1 MKDIDKNRRMAKLA
15 ELFHKYIMLVIVI
28 VAVISGSIATVYIM
42 KHNDDP
48 AKNENKQDSSLVQ
61 ADKIYLAMYEPSS
74 FNPLASD
81 DEDVVYLNS
90 VVYASMFRLD
100 ENLNVIPDIV
110 SSYSTNKEDGTVQIT
125 IKDDAAFS
133 DGSDLNAY
141 DIEDTID
148 NIISIGTKSP
158 YYIYASKIDS
168 VYFTDRKNVTISFK
182 SPDDAAL
189 DNLIF
194 PIVSA
199 SEYST
204 SDNGFSLSSGKYMFS
219 DYKTGQGIN
228 LIPSPNYKGNGKPLP
243 VEITFVNDKS
253 KIPGLMTMDAVV
265 GYLNKSSDLSASD
278 KDIKQTPLVSNDLEF
293 IGFNYRNANLAQA
306 EFRGAAARA
315 IDREK
320 IVEEDYG
327 TKAVISDSL
336 YYPGFLGSSKED
348 TLKFE
353 PKEAAKL
360 LSSLGYKDTDGDGIL
375 EYGEAH
381 TPVVLRLLVAS
392 GTGSREEA
400 AMSIAEA
407 LSSIGIDVKVDKQP
421 ADVFMQKIKSGD
433 FDIFFSGMKIDK
445 QFNLRELFGSS
456 IYIGLNDQDLASK
469 VASLEKALTPEEQK
483 SVFSEVKSLL
493 DAQMPYFPICY
504 RSYSFLSVETL
515 EYSISPQFFS
525 PYEGLDT
532 WSWKKRTG
540 KNE

>member
-1 MKDIDKNRRMAKLA
+1 MKDIDKKRRTAKFA

-48 AKNENKQDSSLVQ
+48 AQNENNQDASLVQ
-61 ADKIYLAMYEPSS
+61 ADKIYLAMYEPTS
-74 FNPLASD
+74 FNALASD

-90 VVYASMFRLD
+90 IVYSSMFRLD
-100 ENLNVIPDIV
+100 ENLNVVPDIV
-110 SSYSTNKEDGTVQIT
+110 SSYTTNKEEGTVQIT
-125 IKDDAAFS
+125 IKENAVFS

-141 DIEDTID
+141 DVISTVD
-148 NIISIGTKSP
+148 NIMSIGKKSP
-158 YYIYASKIDS
+158 YYAYASKIDS
-168 VYFTDRKNVTISFK
+168 VYPADSKNITIHFK

-189 DNLIF
+189 DNLVF
-194 PIVSA
+194 PIIAAYSYSA
-199 SEYST
+199 E
-204 SDNGFSLSSGKYMFS
+204 DNGFSLSSGNYMFS
-219 DYKTGQGIN
+219 DYKTGQGVN
-228 LIPSPNYKGNGKPLP
+228 LIPSPNYKGKGKPLQ

-253 KIPGLMTMDAVV
+253 RIPGLMTMDAVV

-278 KDIKQTPLVSNDLEF
+278 KDIKQTPVISNDLEF
-293 IGFNYRNANLAQA
+293 IGFNHKNVNLSQA
-306 EFRGAAARA
+306 DFRIAAARA

-327 TKAVISDSL
+327 AKAVIPESL
-336 YYPGFLGSSKED
+336 YYPGFLGSDKDE

-360 LSSLGYKDTDGDGIL
+360 LSSLGYTDTDGDGIL
-375 EYGEAH
+375 EYGEDH
-381 TPVVLRLLVAS
+381 KPVVLRLLVAS

-421 ADVFMQKIKSGD
+421 ADNFMKKIKSGD

-445 QFNLRELFGSS
+445 QFNLKELFGSS
-456 IYIGLNDQDLASK
+456 NYIGLSDQDISSK
-469 VASLEKALTPEEQK
+469 VALLEKTLTPEEQK
-483 SVFSEVKSLL
+483 NAFSEVKRLL
-493 DAQMPYFPICY
+493 NEQIPYFPICY
-504 RSYSFLSVETL
+504 KSYSFLSVKTL
-515 EYSISPQFFS
+515 EYSVNPMFFS

-540 KNE
+540 GKE